1 MPLSRLFLQTPT
13 DTSPLICCSDMPLWR
28 ERAGQGNLPPMT
40 RILVIRLSALGDFV
54 QSFPAF
60 AAIRAHHPDASI
72 TLLTTAPF
80 RALAEASPWF
90 DRIEIDTRPK
100 ITDLRGMKRLRR
112 QLSGFDRIYDLQ
124 TSGRSSGYR
133 RLAGRAD
140 WSGIG
145 GNGTL
150 SHTNPS
156 RTLMHTRARQRDQLR
171 TAGLAEVPEVADLGW
186 LTAQGSRFTTQLTMP
201 YAVIVPG
208 AAPHRPGKRWAA
220 ERYGALA
227 SHLAATGLTPVVIGS
242 GADTPLATVIQSVCP
257 DTVDLTGKT
266 SIPDLGGICAKAAIA
281 IGNDT
286 GPMHLAAA
294 VGCRCLVL
302 FSAESDPGLTAPIG
316 RSAGQVR
323 VLRVHDMATLSVDR
337 VVSALG

>member
-1 MPLSRLFLQTPT
+1 MPY
-13 DTSPLICCSDMPLWR
+13 WR
-28 ERAGQGNLPPMT
+28 ERAGQGNLPSMT

-72 TLLTTAPF
+72 TLLTTGPF
-80 RALAEASPWF
+80 RELAEASPWF
-90 DRIEIDTRPK
+90 DQIEIDTRPK
-100 ITDLRGMKRLRR
+100 ITDFRGMKQLRQ
-112 QLSGFDRIYDLQ
+112 QLNGFDRIYDLQ

-133 RLAGRAD
+133 RLTGKAD

-145 GNGTL
+145 GSGVL

-156 RTLMHTRARQRDQLR
+156 RTLMHTRTRQRDQLR
-171 TAGLAEVPEVADLGW
+171 VAGMAEVPEVADLGW
-186 LTAQGSRFTTQLTMP
+186 LTTHGRRFTEQLNAP
-201 YAVIVPG
+201 YAVLVPG

-227 SHLAATGLTPVVIGS
+227 AHLTTTGLIPVVIGS
-242 GADTPLATVIQSVCP
+242 GADTPLAAAIQLECP
-257 DTVDLTGKT
+257 ETVDLTGKT
-266 SIPDLGGICAKAAIA
+266 SILDLGGICTGATIA

-316 RSAGQVR
+316 RSAEQVR

-337 VVSALG
+337 VVSVLG